1 MAGRKKSRKFMNK
14 LFQNALQLQP
24 QPTPPIWFMRQ
35 AGRYH
40 NHYQKLKA
48 KYTFMQLCREPDLA
62 AQVAL
67 GPIQDFDFD
76 VSILFSDLLF
86 PLDALGFGLSYSDQK
101 GPQFSHSLQDG
112 FKPRTDLDQALAE
125 LQFQAQAL
133 KATREVLPADKSLI
147 GFVGGIWTL
156 FVYACE
162 GSHAGNLTSAK
173 TLLHTENGENGFLN
187 LLHRLIE
194 ANIALQLKAGAEVVM
209 IFDTSVGE
217 LSPTY
222 FKKYFAEKLIY
233 LANRFPGKIGYY
245 SKATQAGFFD
255 AQFVSAPWAGRGFD
269 HRWSIPELLIGAGKK
284 GFVQGN
290 FDQSLLFL
298 PENEFEKAVSEY
310 LKPFLQLDESARAGW
325 VSGLGHGVLPKTPER
340 NVRRF
345 VELIRKAF

>member
-1 MAGRKKSRKFMNK
+1 MNK
-14 LFQNALQLQP
+14 LFQNAVNSVP
-24 QPTPPIWFMRQ
+24 QKTPPVWFMRQ

-40 NHYQKLKA
+40 THYQKLKA
-48 KYTFMQLCREPDLA
+48 KYTFVELCQQPELA

-76 VSILFSDLLF
+76 VSILFSDLLY

-101 GPQFSHSLQDG
+101 GPQFVHSLQKG
-112 FKPRTDLDQALAE
+112 FKPRTDLDQALSE
-125 LQFQAQAL
+125 LQFQAEAL
-133 KATREVLPADKSLI
+133 KATREILPKDKSLI

-162 GSHAGNLTSAK
+162 GSHAGNFNFAK
-173 TLLHTENGENGFLN
+173 SLLHSESGQQGFLN

-194 ANIALQLKAGAEVVM
+194 ANIALQLEAGAEVVM

-217 LSPTY
+217 LSPGY
-222 FKKYFAEKLIY
+222 FKKYFAERLIQ
-233 LANRFPGKIGYY
+233 LAKKFPGKLGYY

-255 AQFVSAPWAGRGFD
+255 SDFITAPWAGRGFD
-269 HRWSIPELLIGAGKK
+269 HRWSIPELLKVQDKK

-298 PENEFEKAVSEY
+298 PSGEFEKAVTEY
-310 LKPFLQLDESARAGW
+310 LEPFLRLDLSDRAGW
-325 VSGLGHGVLPKTPER
+325 VSGLGHGVLPKTPEA

-345 VELIRKAF
+345 VELIRNAF